1 MALPLIPILG
11 GALGGALTTNALT
24 KKGDTTN
31 TTTSTS
37 TTRNSSYTDSRQID
51 VTYPV
56 YQVQIDSPMSSQ
68 TTKKEAAQKIEPSFS
83 GSGGSAV
90 AAPPTDLSALIPVA
104 LIIAGAVVI
113 KEIL

>member
-11 GALGGALTTNALT
+11 GVAGGALASNALS
-24 KKGDTTN
+24 KKGS
-31 TTTSTS
+31 STS
-37 TTRNSSYTDSRQID
+37 TTTNTSYTDSRQID

-56 YQVQIDSPMSSQ
+56 YQVQIDSPLASQ
-68 TTKKEAAQKIEPSFS
+68 TTKKESAQRIEPSFAAG
-83 GSGGSAV
+83 GSGG
-90 AAPPTDLSALIPVA
+90 TDLSPLLPVA

>member
-11 GALGGALTTNALT
+11 GVAGGALASNALS
-24 KKGDTTN
+24 KKG
-31 TTTSTS
+31 TSTS
-37 TTRNSSYTDSRQID
+37 TSTSTSYTDSRQID

-56 YQVQIDSPMSSQ
+56 YQVQIDSPLASQ
-68 TTKKEAAQKIEPSFS
+68 TTKKEAAQTITPSFS
-83 GSGGSAV
+83 GGGSGG
-90 AAPPTDLSALIPVA
+90 TDLSPLLPVA

>member
-11 GALGGALTTNALT
+11 GVASGALASNALS
-24 KKGDTTN
+24 KKGS
-31 TTTSTS
+31 STS
-37 TTRNSSYTDSRQID
+37 TTTNTSYTDSRQID

-56 YQVQIDSPMSSQ
+56 YQVQIDSPLASQ
-68 TTKKEAAQKIEPSFS
+68 TTKKESAQRIEPTFS
-83 GSGGSAV
+83 GGGSGG
-90 AAPPTDLSALIPVA
+90 TDLSALIPVA